1 MLMQLLYIAFW
12 WNLETLRF
20 CLSVCLSN
28 ICFLNIFITW
38 FKTFRITSLQHITHS
53 RRLSPLYI
61 IKCFGESVVN
71 VVHCLIWSFL
81 HSIILTKELHTSL
94 AQHWHQWLTFFFKHI
109 FARNRRVKNCD
120 YQGRKLWVVQK
131 LWNII
136 KLYSEETLG
145 GDFCVVKYKVVR
157 VLWMVVWCKDNKR
170 PAAKM
175 DFLFVCLYAYIFI
188 LTCI

>member
-1 MLMQLLYIAFW
+1 MCQGSGCRLDTAKGCYWGVHRVTVQQLWCIETGNRVAGISMREMLGASLKMTHHANGLLYIAFW

-61 IKCFGESVVN
+61 IKCFGKSVVN

-94 AQHWHQWLTFFFKHI
+94 AQNWHQWLTFF
-109 FARNRRVKNCD
+109 
-120 YQGRKLWVVQK
+120 
-131 LWNII
+131 
-136 KLYSEETLG
+136 
-145 GDFCVVKYKVVR
+145 
-157 VLWMVVWCKDNKR
+157 
-170 PAAKM
+170 
-175 DFLFVCLYAYIFI
+175 
-188 LTCI
+188 

>member
-28 ICFLNIFITW
+28 ICFLNKFITW

-94 AQHWHQWLTFFFKHI
+94 AQHWHQWLTFFLNTFLLEIEELRTVFIREGSCELFKNFWI
-109 FARNRRVKNCD
+109 
-120 YQGRKLWVVQK
+120 
-131 LWNII
+131 
-136 KLYSEETLG
+136 S
-145 GDFCVVKYKVVR
+145 
-157 VLWMVVWCKDNKR
+157 
-170 PAAKM
+170 
-175 DFLFVCLYAYIFI
+175 
-188 LTCI
+188 

>member
-94 AQHWHQWLTFFFKHI
+94 AQHWHQWLTFFLKHI
-109 FARNRRVKNCD
+109 FARNRRVKNCV

-131 LWNII
+131 LLNII
-136 KLYSEETLG
+136 KLYSEEILG
-145 GDFCVVKYKVVR
+145 EDFCVVKYKVVH
-157 VLWMVVWCKDNKR
+157 VLWMVVCCKDNKR

-175 DFLFVCLYAYIFI
+175 DFLFVCLYA
-188 LTCI
+188 